1 MPSAERKPVTFSAR
15 PEEMVTLD
23 SENIKNFMP
32 AHKNVR
38 LEDYLDYPIF
48 CLPSDRMGV
57 GTMFVGP
64 DGQKIPVDSQG
75 QGGRGFMYLYEDGGW
90 AFSKINPAKSFMTR
104 VREIAGGRDHALV
117 GITIMSDINHLNSVF
132 GQLSLAQ
139 AYEAVIRSGHVSK
152 EQMRDHLQFAMAKVA
167 NQKYGADAY
176 NKQKTKLLGKKGE
189 YKLPE
194 DIRKA
199 LLSIDSPDSYK
210 QVILDRKINFDISP
224 QIVDKFTQ
232 VGSKIK
238 PDDQKK
244 FNIDVESV
252 ARDVADPELVGQP
265 NGQVVAL
272 LKVPVNQEPK
282 KVDFHLSYPWQV
294 KGEAIGF
301 LDQFKALKDLTSDK
315 RVYYPDGSIRYGQ
328 PLQAVL
334 PAFDKVNPA
343 LYMPNYKPM
352 LDAKVDN
359 ISGLVMPKIKQD
371 KFSPQQFKAKLGE
384 VKGAKEMAEDL
395 GLLDY
400 LEGKKSVTKDEID
413 QFISDNRKSIMLKI
427 ENGYG
432 KYEGSQMEGGE
443 HTGYNEILFYLPQS
457 DQYIYPDASGGHWM
471 SDRILMHM
479 RTTKRQLDD
488 GSVSDEYPVSFH
500 IEEMQS
506 DWHQYGRGEGY
517 ADPKDV
523 KKVSNAEAKIE
534 NLENKLN
541 LERDKTYEK
550 LQSSV
555 ESFITKH
562 ALEINKTGDV
572 ISELSANQYQTSPV
586 LKASKSKEYKKFI
599 EVDSRLNGI
608 LASIEDQSSW
618 FRDVISHI
626 DDKTKKIEAQEIAN
640 RAKKQKRKLEDILDE
655 WEETREL
662 IASKVANSVKKINDE
677 IHLLEDAVEKYE
689 SSKQS
694 PAPFKNSWQHRAFAD
709 AVQMAVEQGHTYLTW
724 TTGKRSAEMANLDN
738 TFHSVEVRY
747 TKKGFLEPD
756 GSNKYSI
763 HALPKDNVGSIK
775 KSLSE
780 EELKDLIGK
789 DYAQEAITR
798 LEKSDKPITA
808 NKVELTNILVPH
820 KGRRLLYDTIL
831 PGVAKRIA
839 KTLGTRPPTKAK
851 MITREWGVVPQKVG
865 DKARHITQEVW
876 VMELPIGKEKLH
888 ELPLYMPSMM
898 PQQNIPQANTNIMNR
913 LQSEYFLSPKMSIS
927 PSKASQARDLEPE
940 NSYFKN

>member
-1 MPSAERKPVTFSAR
+1 
-15 PEEMVTLD
+15 
-23 SENIKNFMP
+23 MP

-64 DGQKIPVDSQG
+64 EGQKIPIDFDA
-75 QGGRGFMYLYEDGGW
+75 QGGRGFMYLYENGGW
-90 AFSKINPAKSFMTR
+90 AFSNQDSSSRFLSR
-104 VREIAGGRDHALV
+104 VEEIAGGRDHALV

-132 GQLSLAQ
+132 GQMSLAQ

-152 EQMRDHLQFAMAKVA
+152 EQMRDHLQDVMGRVA
-167 NQKYGADAY
+167 GQKYSKDVLSRDKKSIKHKAGA
-176 NKQKTKLLGKKGE
+176 
-189 YKLPE
+189 YKLSE
-194 DIRKA
+194 DVRKA
-199 LLSIDSPDSYK
+199 LLSIEDPSTYK
-210 QVILDRKINFDISP
+210 QALLDRKINFGVSP
-224 QIVDKFTQ
+224 VIVEKFQQ
-232 VGSKIK
+232 VGAKIK

-244 FNIDVESV
+244 YNIDVHSV
-252 ARDVADPELVGQP
+252 ARDVADPELIGQP
-265 NGQVVAL
+265 VGQVVAL
-272 LKVPVNQEPK
+272 LKVPVNQKPK

-301 LDQFKALKDLTSDK
+301 LDQFKALEDLTSEK
-315 RVYYPDGSIRYGQ
+315 RVYRPDGTIRYGQ
-328 PLQAVL
+328 PVQSVL
-334 PAFDKVNPA
+334 PAFDKLNPA

-352 LDAKVDN
+352 LDAKMDN
-359 ISGLVMPKIKQD
+359 ISGLVMPKINQD

-413 QFISDNRKSIMLKI
+413 QYISDNRKSIMLKI

-443 HTGYNEILFYLPQS
+443 YTGYNEILFYLPQS

-517 ADPKDV
+517 ADPAKIREVYETELGLKKLREDKKNVQNKTYSKLQPEVQALFEKHRNLINESGTAIELASGGTYATNVLFNMAKSKDYYNFQEIDTMLNGMWGALGRNKLLEQQTKFDAV
-523 KKVSNAEAKIE
+523 VDGFMVVREDIAHKVFNETKKVDEKI
-534 NLENKLN
+534 
-541 LERDKTYEK
+541 
-550 LQSSV
+550 
-555 ESFITKH
+555 
-562 ALEINKTGDV
+562 
-572 ISELSANQYQTSPV
+572 
-586 LKASKSKEYKKFI
+586 
-599 EVDSRLNGI
+599 SRLE
-608 LASIEDQSSW
+608 SIT
-618 FRDVISHI
+618 
-626 DDKTKKIEAQEIAN
+626 DKVEQQIESGEFG
-640 RAKKQKRKLEDILDE
+640 
-655 WEETREL
+655 
-662 IASKVANSVKKINDE
+662 
-677 IHLLEDAVEKYE
+677 
-689 SSKQS
+689 QS

-913 LQSEYFLSPKMSIS
+913 LQSNNILSPKMSIS